1 MNIISLTQ
9 AANLAMSGVLLG
21 LTALY
26 YLKTPRKSLAFAF
39 AGGIFFGVLHLT
51 ALFQR
56 TPLAVI
62 ATFEAAALLSWLM
75 SAASFA
81 GGPRARFSV
90 RAAAVCF
97 LAIVISLLF
106 MAPAGFSSPNHIVV
120 ISLLEVAIILF
131 AVYHFTTPY
140 ISGFHYVF
148 QSFLF
153 IGLASAMTGAS
164 FFASTDTIKLDIAV
178 QLARGFGVF
187 SMLLFLSSSASS
199 AAATASNKSDPAI
212 RDAYFTASHAFR
224 QIDDIPGSLD
234 RREIMSR
241 GMSLIAAAL
250 REIQGFD
257 FIFHGRIEDDSD
269 PVLKDCLSGAGNG
282 MVSTQIRL
290 PASVIDE
297 IKERPVSILISD
309 VARDDRFHDR
319 SFERHGI
326 KSIAVIPL
334 NNNGK
339 PDRILVLGS
348 APATEYALLPD
359 IEAVEM
365 ISSFISIVYSH
376 LLLRCEMAVMPD
388 VDATTLLKNFSS
400 FNKLLSAS
408 LDDSDRNG
416 ATLALVFI
424 DVDHF
429 SAVNEKCGF
438 ERGDHLLRELGAELS
453 VFAGADSIGRIGADE
468 FAFIIPNAHEDVRDS
483 LEDMLKNI
491 NGQMKE
497 ISRDITVTVSA
508 AYSIY
513 PFDFFDRTGV
523 FSRMREMLSVGRTA
537 SSRLVRVKVG

>member
-1 MNIISLTQ
+1 
-9 AANLAMSGVLLG
+9 MSGALLG

-26 YLKTPRKSLAFAF
+26 YIKTPRKSLAFAF
-39 AGGIFFGVLHLT
+39 GGGIFFSAMNLA
-51 ALFQR
+51 ALFPR
-56 TPLAVI
+56 APSAVI
-62 ATFEAAALLSWLM
+62 AALEAAALLSWLM
-75 SAASFA
+75 SAASFT
-81 GGPRARFSV
+81 GGQRARFSV
-90 RAAAVCF
+90 RASAVCF
-97 LAIVISLLF
+97 LAILASLLF
-106 MAPAGFSSPNHIVV
+106 MAPAGFSSPNHVVV
-120 ISLLEVAIILF
+120 ISLLEIAIILF

-148 QSFLF
+148 QAFLF
-153 IGLASAMTGAS
+153 IGLAAGMTGTS
-164 FFASTDTIKLDIAV
+164 FFMNSEAIRLDVAI
-178 QLARGFGVF
+178 QLARSFGVF

-199 AAATASNKSDPAI
+199 AAASAAIKSDPAI

-234 RREIMSR
+234 RKEILSR
-241 GMSLIAAAL
+241 GMSLIASAL
-250 REIQGFD
+250 REIQGFN
-257 FIFHGRIEDDSD
+257 FIFHGKIEGDSD
-269 PVLKDCLSGAGNG
+269 PVLKDCLSGTGNG

-290 PASVIDE
+290 PANVIDE
-297 IKERPVSILISD
+297 IKERPVPILISD
-309 VARDDRFHDR
+309 IAKDERFNDR
-319 SFERHGI
+319 SFERHGM

-334 NNNGK
+334 NNAGN
-339 PDRILVLGS
+339 PERILVLGS
-348 APATEYALLPD
+348 APGTEHTLLPD
-359 IEAVEM
+359 IDAVEM

-438 ERGDHLLRELGAELS
+438 ERGDLLLRELGAELS
-453 VFAGADSIGRIGADE
+453 VFADADSIGRIGADE
-468 FAFIIPNAHEDVRDS
+468 FAIIIPNAQEDVRES
-483 LEDMLKNI
+483 LENMLKSVNAR
-491 NGQMKE
+491 MKE
-497 ISRDITVTVSA
+497 ISGDIAVTVSA

-537 SSRLVRVKVG
+537 SSWLVRVKVG